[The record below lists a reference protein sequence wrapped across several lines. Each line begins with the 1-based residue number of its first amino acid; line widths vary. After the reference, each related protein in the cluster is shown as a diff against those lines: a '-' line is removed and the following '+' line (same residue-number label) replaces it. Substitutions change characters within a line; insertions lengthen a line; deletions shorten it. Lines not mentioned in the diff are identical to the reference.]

1 MNTIQKQKQVLLQ
14 ELQALGI
21 HDAKVLQALKKIP
34 RDFFVLDEYRLEA
47 YVDIA
52 LPIEHRQTISQP
64 YIVAR
69 MTEALHLSK
78 STDKVLEIGTGSGYQ
93 TAILAELA
101 KEVYSVE
108 RIRALYED
116 AKKRLQ
122 KLNFTNVKFHYGD
135 GYLGW
140 EEYAPYDAIIVTAA
154 TLRLPGTL
162 LDQLKIGGRMVIPV
176 GDFFNQKL
184 LLVIK
189 TSQGTERQVLDPVR
203 FVPLLHGL
211 E

>member
-1 MNTIQKQKQVLLQ
+1 MNTIKRQKQILLQ

-21 HDAKVLQALKKIP
+21 RDAKVLAAIKKIP
-34 RDFFVLDEYRLEA
+34 RELFILDEYQLEA
-47 YVDIA
+47 YADIA
-52 LPIEHRQTISQP
+52 LPIEHQQTISQP

-69 MTEALHLSK
+69 MTEALCLSRP
-78 STDKVLEIGTGSGYQ
+78 TDRVLEIGTGSGYQ

-101 KEVYSVE
+101 KEVFSVE
-108 RIRALYED
+108 RIHALYEE
-116 AKKRLQ
+116 ARKRLQ
-122 KLNFTNVKFHYGD
+122 KLNLTNVKFNYGD

-154 TLRLPGTL
+154 TLKLPGTL

-176 GDFFNQKL
+176 GDFYNQKL
-184 LLVIK
+184 LLVTK
-189 TSQGTERQVLDPVR
+189 TSYGQEQQVLDPVR
-203 FVPLLHGL
+203 FVPLLHGV

>member
-1 MNTIQKQKQVLLQ
+1 MQKQKQVLLQ

-21 HDAKVLQALKKIP
+21 HDAKVLAAIKKIP
-34 RDFFVLDEYRLEA
+34 RELFVLDEYQLEA
-47 YVDIA
+47 YADIA
-52 LPIEHRQTISQP
+52 LPIEHQQTISQP
-64 YIVAR
+64 YIIAR

-101 KEVYSVE
+101 KEVYTVE
-108 RIRALYED
+108 RIRALYKE
-116 AKKRLQ
+116 AKKRLK
-122 KLNFTNVKFHYGD
+122 KLNFTNIKFKYGD

-140 EEYAPYDAIIVTAA
+140 EECAPYDAIIVTAA
-154 TLRLPGTL
+154 TLKLPGAL

-184 LLVIK
+184 LLVTK
-189 TSQGTERQVLDPVR
+189 TSRGPAQQVLDPVR
-203 FVPLLHGL
+203 FVPLLHGV